1 MTMPMATPKLAPEAL
16 PNKYGSAKGFLN
28 RPCAKAPA
36 KPNKAPAKHA
46 PNVRGNRMSTIKL
59 ASA

>member
-16 PNKYGSAKGFLN
+16 PNKYGSANGFLN
-28 RPCAKAPA
+28 SPWANAPA
-36 KPNKAPAKHA
+36 KPNKAPAKQA
-46 PNVRGNRMSTIKL
+46 PKVRGKRMSTIKL